1 MIGRRKAGVA
11 LAALGLPGIAHGQGA
26 WPDRPVR
33 MITTIP
39 PGGAPDIVARIL
51 ADRLQARLGQSVVV
65 ENRTGSNGAIA
76 AEAAA
81 RARPDGYTLLFAQDT
96 VFVVNPFVYESLAVN
111 PLTELAPVAS
121 VAANQFILSVHP
133 SLPVR
138 SFAEFLEYARGRDAL
153 PYASGGVG
161 SQHQL
166 AMEML
171 ARRAGLNV
179 LHVPFRGG
187 TPAANATVSG
197 DTKAVFSGTSTAP
210 LIQAGRLRALAVT
223 GPERSP
229 LFPDLPRIGEVFPG
243 YEVVIWLGLFA
254 PLGLPDAIM
263 ARLRTEVAASL
274 ADPAMRQRLDAA
286 GGLEPLV
293 TTPEQFAALIR
304 SDAEKYRAVI
314 REIGLKAE

>member
-1 MIGRRKAGVA
+1 
-11 LAALGLPGIAHGQGA
+11 
-26 WPDRPVR
+26 
-33 MITTIP
+33 
-39 PGGAPDIVARIL
+39 
-51 ADRLQARLGQSVVV
+51 
-65 ENRTGSNGAIA
+65 
-76 AEAAA
+76 
-81 RARPDGYTLLFAQDT
+81 
-96 VFVVNPFVYESLAVN
+96 
-111 PLTELAPVAS
+111 
-121 VAANQFILSVHP
+121 
-133 SLPVR
+133 
-138 SFAEFLEYARGRDAL
+138 
-153 PYASGGVG
+153 
-161 SQHQL
+161 
-166 AMEML
+166 MEML

-223 GPERSP
+223 GPERSA
-229 LFPDLPRIGEVFPG
+229 LFPDLPRIGEFFPG

-263 ARLRTEVAASL
+263 ARLRAEVAASL
-274 ADPAMRQRLDAA
+274 ADPALRQRLDAA

-304 SDAEKYRAVI
+304 SDADKYRAII